1 MSATMSFLFSSI
13 SFLADRLWPQ
23 TQVAVAAEPEPMA
36 KPEPVS
42 VLDSESMSAS
52 DSESAHESE
61 SALPYIPSGHDHSAR
76 AGHPRRN
83 MNTLVRLAHAGI
95 LNREEACWVELPG
108 HPGARVDYTLRLL
121 GDPYRFAF
129 YAGKPECNG
138 DLVGCHPDHIVRAI
152 YSDQKR
158 MAGWCAIRLAD
169 HGDMPLC
176 QFHDLHVETM

>member
-1 MSATMSFLFSSI
+1 MASLWNLYGFLGGYQASVAPAAVVESSPAPAP
-13 SFLADRLWPQ
+13 SHENVADP
-23 TQVAVAAEPEPMA
+23 VAEPVADSAPA
-36 KPEPVS
+36 
-42 VLDSESMSAS
+42 SESES
-52 DSESAHESE
+52 DHE
-61 SALPYIPSGHDHSAR
+61 SALPYIPSGHDHTNR
-76 AGHPRRN
+76 IGCPRRS

-121 GDPYRFAF
+121 GDPYSFAF
-129 YAGKPECNG
+129 YAGKPEYNG

-176 QFHDLHVETM
+176 QFHDLHVEAM